1 MRPLDQVLSEI
12 DSSKD
17 DVIDMMMGMIRI
29 PAIAPESGGVG
40 EGKKADYLMERLQ
53 GFDEVRRIEV
63 QDTFDP
69 SVTRPNILARKIGP
83 KKGTVWIVAHT
94 DVVPV
99 VDLEKWDSPP
109 FEPVYKDGKIYGRGT
124 EDNGQ
129 AVISS
134 FFASRPFLSEKL
146 EGMSIGL
153 AYVADEETTSEMGIG
168 YLVDHDYF
176 TEDDVIVVP
185 DWGSP
190 NGTRIWLSE
199 KNLLWMRFD
208 VEGKS
213 VHGSTPHKG
222 INAFRVSTYLLA
234 DLMDELAE
242 RFDAQDPMF
251 SPPFSTF
258 EPTKRPATVDNVNTI
273 PGTDSFC
280 MDVRLLPSYS
290 MDDVIAAAEEVARIH
305 SERSGAKITVSEIQ
319 RNLSG
324 APSSTDSVGFRGLSD
339 AVEYV
344 TGTRP
349 VPSGTGGATCAN
361 FFRLKG
367 LDAYVWQC
375 GGGTLHGPNEYVVL
389 DNLITDCKVF
399 ATLFYNLCLKGEE

>member
-1 MRPLDQVLSEI
+1 MRPLDRILSEI

-17 DVIDMMMGMIRI
+17 DIISTMMGMIRI

-40 EGKKADYLMERLQ
+40 EGEKADYLMERLQ

-69 SVTRPNILARKIGP
+69 SISRPNILARKIGP
-83 KKGTVWIVAHT
+83 KKGTVWIVAHM

-109 FEPVYKDGKIYGRGT
+109 FEPVCKDGRIYGRGT

-134 FFASRPFLSEKL
+134 LFASRPYLSEKL

-168 YLVDHDYF
+168 YLVDHDCF

-190 NGTRIWLSE
+190 GGTRIWLSE

-208 VEGKS
+208 IEGKS

-234 DLMDELAE
+234 DLMDVLSE
-242 RFDAQDPMF
+242 RFSEQDPMF
-251 SPPFSTF
+251 LPPFSTF

-290 MDDVIAAAEEVARIH
+290 MDDVIAAAEEVAMQH
-305 SERSGAKITVSEIQ
+305 SRRSGATIRVSEIQ

-324 APSSTDSVGFRGLSD
+324 APSSTDSLGFRALSD
-339 AVEYV
+339 AVERI
-344 TGTRP
+344 TGSRP
-349 VPSGTGGATCAN
+349 IPSGTGGATCAN

-389 DNLITDCKVF
+389 ENLMTDCKVF
-399 ATLFYNLCLKGEE
+399 ATLFYNLCLKGDE